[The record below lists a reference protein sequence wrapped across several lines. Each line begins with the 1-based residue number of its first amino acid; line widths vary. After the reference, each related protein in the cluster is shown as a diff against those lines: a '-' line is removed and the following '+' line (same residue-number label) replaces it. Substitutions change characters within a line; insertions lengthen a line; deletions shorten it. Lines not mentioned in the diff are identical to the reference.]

1 MNRTYIR
8 RVILTLVAGAILVCQ
23 QAYGQKFVRLVQGEY
38 IDFSGTVE
46 DSLLVRI
53 PFPHAVSNLQNYP
66 KVNIAAIELMQ
77 MLEDPDIELDR
88 VYVCGSTSPEGLWG
102 ENVTLS
108 QARTDN
114 VARYI
119 QYALDIPEH
128 KIIKKSI
135 VEDWD
140 RLADMIEESEDLPY
154 KYEALN
160 IIRTKDWGE
169 RKTALRKLGGGK
181 VWKILEKDYF
191 PELRSVRFGIFC
203 KMKPQPE
210 KPKVDTVYVRDT
222 IYIYKELIRE
232 APKVIVKEQP
242 EIRQTRPRTEKSPA
256 KEKKVKEAKNS
267 ERASEKADVQAEE
280 DGDSWKIGIK
290 TNLLTDAL
298 VIPDL
303 ALELQ
308 LFKHISFN
316 IEGWYTP
323 YNIFAP
329 AKDTNFSGFRPQFR
343 YWFGRNSLMRHGNY
357 VAIDGSLMWY
367 TLKWRDGLLYQNG
380 KEGLYDKRSSNMTP
394 AWSAGVSY
402 GYCFGLGRK
411 KAWGIELE
419 LGIGYQRYTQNVGR
433 FNDYSQKWE
442 IYDYQEKQ
450 QFGIT
455 HANISL
461 TYRFSIKKNS

>member
-1 MNRTYIR
+1 MNRTDIR
-8 RVILTLVAGAILVCQ
+8 RVILTLVAGALLVCQ
-23 QAYGQKFVRLVQGEY
+23 QAYGQKFVRLVNDGY
-38 IDFSGTVE
+38 IDYSGTVE

-66 KVNIAAIELMQ
+66 KINIAAIELMQ

-102 ENVTLS
+102 ENVTLG
-108 QARTDN
+108 QARADN

-119 QYALDIPEH
+119 QYALDIPEY
-128 KIIKKSI
+128 KIIKKSL

-154 KYEALN
+154 KYEALH
-160 IIRTKDWGE
+160 IIRTMDWGE

-203 KMKPQPE
+203 KIKPQPT
-210 KPKVDTVYVRDT
+210 KPRIDTVYVRDT
-222 IYIYKELIRE
+222 VYIYKEVIRE
-232 APKVIVKEQP
+232 VPEAVVKEQP
-242 EIRQTRPRTEKSPA
+242 EVKQTKPVKPEEKVR
-256 KEKKVKEAKNS
+256 KQKKSVRKDTATV
-267 ERASEKADVQAEE
+267 D
-280 DGDSWKIGIK
+280 DGNSWKIGIK
-290 TNLLTDAL
+290 TNVLTDAI

-402 GYCFGLGRK
+402 GYCFGLGKK